1 MKRTRDAL
9 ALLDIPRAHAA
20 TLPGFGWRPPEEG
33 WIKINTDAGIAL
45 DVRKGGAGG
54 VARSPSGFMG
64 AWSKP
69 YPGITDPMIAE
80 ALALRDGVI
89 FAKLRG
95 FSRVVMEV
103 DCLEIVDLWDS
114 RAGSRAV
121 VAPILQEIEGLS
133 SSFSSFVIQHVIR
146 TSNTLAHLCAK
157 HACTLETTSAWMEL
171 PPSFLVSSLQA
182 DTLGAAVV

>member
-1 MKRTRDAL
+1 
-9 ALLDIPRAHAA
+9 
-20 TLPGFGWRPPEEG
+20 
-33 WIKINTDAGIAL
+33 
-45 DVRKGGAGG
+45 
-54 VARSPSGFMG
+54 
-64 AWSKP
+64 
-69 YPGITDPMIAE
+69 MIAE